1 MLSGGD
7 GGGGG
12 SGNLSFSISFYLS
25 CFYTLP
31 IMSVT
36 GLLLN
41 LNIQSGM
48 K

>member
-1 MLSGGD
+1 MVSSGD
-7 GGGGG
+7 GGGSG

-36 GLLLN
+36 SLLLN
-41 LNIQSGM
+41 LNIQLGM